1 MMIYILG
8 HTNIDL
14 SALQKLTR
22 GTENWSLSELMHA
35 IALLAHFHAL
45 ASFVY
50 GCGVNAEIDQEEGH
64 TYRMPSVT
72 ENGASSDVS
81 APTTPN
87 SVSCT
92 VSISVCPVLENNALK
107 TLLYFVGCL
116 H

>member
-1 MMIYILG
+1 M
-8 HTNIDL
+8 
-14 SALQKLTR
+14 LQKLTR

-72 ENGASSDVS
+72 ENGASTDVS
-81 APTTPN
+81 GPTTPN
-87 SVSCT
+87 SVSFASC
-92 VSISVCPVLENNALK
+92 VLA
-107 TLLYFVGCL
+107 GCL
-116 H
+116 KPALYKRTWY